1 VGYNLTIAVIPGS
14 FDPITYGHVDIIRR
28 GLVLFDKVIVAVA
41 RNPEKTP
48 IFNEEE
54 RCEMIR
60 EVFKDEKNIEIDL
73 LDGLLVGYCRKK
85 NVPFVLRGL
94 RVLSDFEYEFRMAL
108 MNRKLADEIE
118 TVYVMPREQFSYISS
133 KLVREIASYDGPL
146 SYFVPEN
153 VERRLRKKFGF
164 V

>member
-1 VGYNLTIAVIPGS
+1 MGYNLTIAVIPGS
-14 FDPITYGHVDIIRR
+14 FDPLTYGHVDIILR

-54 RCEMIR
+54 RCEMIM
-60 EVFKDEKNIEIDL
+60 EVFKDEKNIEVDL
-73 LDGLLVGYCRKK
+73 LDGLLVSYCQKK

-133 KLVREIASYDGPL
+133 KLVREIAFYDGPL

-153 VERRLRKKFGF
+153 VEHKLRKKFGF